1 VPVADCVA
9 ERAGGGLTSAAGGSG
24 MTAID
29 AVLERFALLH
39 PRKIDLSLDRVERL
53 LADLG
58 SPHKRL
64 PPVVHVAGTNGKGST
79 VAFMRAALEA
89 ADKRVHVYTSP
100 HLVRFNERIRLA
112 GKLVDDERLGDA
124 LARCEAVNAGR
135 SISVFEITTAAAFVL
150 FSETPADYLLLE
162 VGLGGR
168 YDATNVIE
176 RPAATV
182 ITPVSIDHTEFLGP
196 TVEKIAYEKA
206 GVLRRGTPAIVAEQ
220 DERALAVI
228 EREAL
233 KLGALRRFA
242 GRDFFI
248 RSEHGRLAYEDA
260 EGLVDLPTPRLAG
273 RHQFG
278 NAATAVAT
286 LRAIEPGIANR
297 ALERGLTEVD
307 WPARL
312 QRLRGGPLVALAPPQ
327 AEVWLDGAHNEAGGR
342 ALAEAMA
349 DLEDHAP
356 RPLALICG
364 TLASK
369 DTAGFLRHFNG
380 LAQEALAVPIVGE
393 HAARPPE
400 EVAAIAQSVGLEA
413 AACDSVASALKFLA
427 ARDWPT
433 PPRILIAGSLYLA
446 GAVLEAND
454 DAPR

>member
-1 VPVADCVA
+1 
-9 ERAGGGLTSAAGGSG
+9 
-24 MTAID
+24 
-29 AVLERFALLH
+29 
-39 PRKIDLSLDRVERL
+39 
-53 LADLG
+53 
-58 SPHKRL
+58 
-64 PPVVHVAGTNGKGST
+64 
-79 VAFMRAALEA
+79 MRAALEA

-112 GKLVDDERLGDA
+112 GELVDDERLGDA
-124 LARCEAVNAGR
+124 LARCERVNAGR

-196 TVEKIAYEKA
+196 TVERIAYEKA
-206 GVLRRGTPAIVAEQ
+206 GILRRGAPAIVAEQ

-228 EREAL
+228 EREAI
-233 KLGALRRFA
+233 KVGALRRFA

-248 RSEHGRLAYEDA
+248 RSEHGRLAYEDV
-260 EGLVDLPTPRLAG
+260 EGLVDLPKPRLAG

-286 LRAIEPGIANR
+286 LRVIEPRIANR
-297 ALERGLTEVD
+297 ALERGLTEVE

-312 QRLRGGPLVALAPPQ
+312 QKLRGGPLVALAPPH

-342 ALAEAMA
+342 ALAEAIA

-369 DTAGFLRHFNG
+369 DSAAFLRHFKG
-380 LAQEALAVPIVGE
+380 LAQEALGVPIPGE
-393 HAARPPE
+393 HAARSAE
-400 EVAAIAQSVGLEA
+400 EVVAIAHSVGLEA

-446 GAVLEAND
+446 AAVLEAND